1 MAAADNS
8 SAAVDSLPADLFHL
22 ISAELSARQ
31 DYATLYSCI
40 LSSKQV
46 ASAGFI
52 SALYRISH
60 EAPVK
65 GGGSETVSLAE
76 QDLILLKWT
85 ILWRSIVLSAL
96 GKAAYPYCRHL
107 RMLDLRDLSYLLDHD
122 KFRNKNSKIAK
133 YFFAGELARFRLT
146 IDTPSK
152 AGSRLG
158 IGRLDSASILSAIG
172 DTVTQ
177 AAPLLEA
184 LSEPTITDILS
195 TALLTWAPQLKH
207 LRFLQLWDGKALA
220 DETLRNLLHVHCPA
234 LQQLSIYRW
243 TGEDSDHQ
251 LATFIAGMQPNT
263 LTYFENISSV
273 GIGGE
278 TTLAL
283 NDHGKSLRT
292 LKLAL
297 ADEGILALGYLRGC
311 TAIESLS
318 IGSLRPSVD
327 LKATQNDVYLE
338 IVEWLRNCKSL
349 ADVKLENIVSAPDL
363 LTPMLL
369 ESNIHLEELQ
379 IKATEGSMYLVKDHH
394 DFHQSLANQPTLRR
408 LLLRADPEAMSR
420 DDIEKLMNAFCSL
433 TELRELNLT
442 RISDFFSDEHI
453 KLLASHLPNLEEL
466 YIGGYGISDAVWG
479 SLATLPELKTLTFS
493 GLTNFTEEG
502 IVAFIDQLDESNQGF
517 ALSVDMADTDSA
529 IPQASQDSIREAL
542 SRKLE
547 GRFEYQLLR
556 GQ

>member
-1 MAAADNS
+1 M
-8 SAAVDSLPADLFHL
+8 
-22 ISAELSARQ
+22 
-31 DYATLYSCI
+31 
-40 LSSKQV
+40 
-46 ASAGFI
+46 
-52 SALYRISH
+52 
-60 EAPVK
+60 
-65 GGGSETVSLAE
+65 SLAV
-76 QDLILLKWT
+76 QDLIVQKWT
-85 ILWRSIVLSAL
+85 IMWRSIVLSAL

-133 YFFAGELARFRLT
+133 YFFAGDLARFRLT
-146 IDTPSK
+146 IDTPIK
-152 AGSRLG
+152 TGSRLG
-158 IGRLDSASILSAIG
+158 IGRLDSASVLSAIG

-220 DETLRNLLHVHCPA
+220 DDTLRNLLHIHCPN

-243 TGEDSDHQ
+243 TGDDSDHQ
-251 LATFIAGMQPNT
+251 LATFIYGMQPNT
-263 LTYFENISSV
+263 LTYFENISTV
-273 GIGGE
+273 GIGAE

-283 NDHGKSLRT
+283 NSHDKSLQT

-311 TAIESLS
+311 TSIESLS

-327 LKATQNDVYLE
+327 LKATQNDVYVE
-338 IVEWLRNCKSL
+338 IVEWLRTCKNL
-349 ADVKLENIVSAPDL
+349 RDIKLENIVSAPDL

-369 ESNIHLEELQ
+369 ESDIKLEELQ
-379 IKATEGSMYLVKDHH
+379 IKATEGSMYLVMDHR
-394 DFHQSLANQPTLRR
+394 DFHQSLAQQPTLRR

-420 DDIEKLMNAFCSL
+420 DDIEALMNAFCSL

-442 RISDFFSDEHI
+442 RISDYLSDEHI

-466 YIGGYGISDAVWG
+466 YIGGYGISDAVWQ
-479 SLATLPELKTLTFS
+479 SLAALPELKTLTFS
-493 GLTNFTEEG
+493 GLTNFTEQG
-502 IVAFIDQLDESNQGF
+502 MLSFVNDLKESNRGI
-517 ALSVDMADTDSA
+517 ALSIDMAETESA
-529 IPQASQDSIREAL
+529 IPQSGQDTIREAL
-542 SRKLE
+542 SSTLD

-556 GQ
+556 GECA